1 MKNKDEN
8 WNFSFEKNEQ
18 IKASHTGK
26 GIGRKLFHML

>member
-1 MKNKDEN
+1 MRIGI
-8 WNFSFEKNEQ
+8 FLLKNEQ